1 MASLW
6 QYDQAKGSP
15 PQPRAYGRHRWPVSR
30 HKTGPGNQDKTTPA
44 RHGRSKTSRD
54 GRASRDT
61 GVPPPRQE
69 YTAGRP
75 QGYSAGGPGYEAADQ
90 QASFDLP
97 GNGQQA
103 AWQAPAQ
110 AQARPAAARGKGFLA
125 SLFDFGFTSFVTPKL
140 VKALYVLATLWT
152 ALWALILLR
161 IGFHYGVTAGLFM
174 LILVVPVFGLLSLG
188 TIRVFLEL
196 FMVLH
201 RINENIQSMRD
212 RDGGPV

>member
-1 MASLW
+1 MAG
-6 QYDQAKGSP
+6 QP
-15 PQPRAYGRHRWPVSR
+15 PQDASWQSGQDNVRAAWPQQPQPEQPPYEPLAQTAKHPVPSFDPPPPGRP
-30 HKTGPGNQDKTTPA
+30 GPGY
-44 RHGRSKTSRD
+44 
-54 GRASRDT
+54 
-61 GVPPPRQE
+61 PPPRQE

-161 IGFHYGVTAGLFM
+161 IGFHYGVAAGLFM